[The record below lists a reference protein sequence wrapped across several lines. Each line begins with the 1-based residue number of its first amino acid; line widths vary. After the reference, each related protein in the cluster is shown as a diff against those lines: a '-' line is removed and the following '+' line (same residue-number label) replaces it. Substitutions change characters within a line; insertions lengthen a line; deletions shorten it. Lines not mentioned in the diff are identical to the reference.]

1 MKKIRNMT
9 GRLQIVVIIM
19 SFKADN
25 YLMITFNEYLKNS
38 ICCISDKDLFPLCS
52 LIVLVKRQVIF
63 CISCT
68 LILLIPLNPF
78 STPLPPHDKFYASSL
93 FSSRRRN
100 VFAVSDR
107 YLYWSFK
114 IANVF
119 TKAEYKTVTRIK

>member
-1 MKKIRNMT
+1 MFLNRISEKT
-9 GRLQIVVIIM
+9 GHLLYK
-19 SFKADN
+19 S
-25 YLMITFNEYLKNS
+25 
-38 ICCISDKDLFPLCS
+38 
-52 LIVLVKRQVIF
+52 
-63 CISCT
+63 T

-119 TKAEYKTVTRIK
+119 TKAEYKTVTRMK